1 MANTQGVLK
10 ESIWRD
16 KDFRALTRSAQATY
30 SQLISQKDLDRAGM
44 QPLMVS
50 RWARGCDDISESDV
64 WRDLN
69 LLEVRRFVFVDEDT
83 DELFVRSYMRTCE
96 ITKYPNIL
104 TNALR
109 CARLVAS
116 EKIRHELAIELR
128 RLRRGEATKVA
139 DEIDPVEPLPNP
151 SETNSNGSQTVP
163 EGLKGSETVLEPP
176 GTGKGTGIGSVPEIE
191 GFRAQPP
198 TTVTT
203 APDRE
208 PPSKCFKHRL
218 DPNPPPCGPC
228 AGFRHEHD
236 EWIARRKQR
245 DSAARSAE
253 VRAAADVRAQAIANC
268 DLCDEDG
275 YRGTTLC
282 DHDPDLVDRAARG
295 MAGVRAAMSRPVRD
309 A

>member
-1 MANTQGVLK
+1 MPWFYIDDDMAFNRKIVAAGNAAVGLWARAGSWSRKEGTHGFVPTEIARSLGTAAQAAKLLAVPPSTDSGAGLWLK
-10 ESIWRD
+10 ADGGYEFHEWHERYDPEKENDIRQ
-16 KDFRALTRSAQATY
+16 KRSAAGRLGGFRSGESRRGKPRAEPFASPEEPNASAETQPNDTAEPKETLKQNRTPVLVPVLGS
-30 SQLISQKDLDRAGM
+30 SQ
-44 QPLMVS
+44 VS
-50 RWARGCDDISESDV
+50 REGYESNARE
-64 WRDLN
+64 N
-69 LLEVRRFVFVDEDT
+69 
-83 DELFVRSYMRTCE
+83 
-96 ITKYPNIL
+96 
-104 TNALR
+104 
-109 CARLVAS
+109 
-116 EKIRHELAIELR
+116 
-128 RLRRGEATKVA
+128 
-139 DEIDPVEPLPNP
+139 
-151 SETNSNGSQTVP
+151 
-163 EGLKGSETVLEPP
+163 
-176 GTGKGTGIGSVPEIE
+176 
-191 GFRAQPP
+191 
-198 TTVTT
+198 
-203 APDRE
+203 E